1 MIKKAI
7 EKFLSQN
14 PKQKYVV
21 AYSGG
26 VDSQVLLHAITQ
38 IIPDKVIAF
47 HVNHGIS
54 NNAKEWED
62 FCIESS
68 KSMNVDINVAHFH
81 LLGESNLEEKARD
94 ARYGAF
100 KELMNEDTMLLT
112 AHHMNDQVETFMLN
126 LMRGAG
132 LDGLSAMPS
141 VKDFGQ
147 GTHGRPFLSI
157 SKEELKSYAL
167 KNNLSWVEDES
178 NDDSTYDRN
187 FIRNEVMPLLRQRW
201 ENADESICN
210 SVEHVQNAKE
220 YIETKVSE
228 LGMNC
233 SVDNLDISELSLYNN
248 YEQIETV
255 RKWIFFNLKKPA
267 SKNMIKAIFNE
278 IIPASEDAKMKWEQ
292 KGYFI
297 TRFNGKLYFVDK
309 KENSYDIQSILD
321 SGNTGLK
328 TSDVVVKYSCKG
340 EKIKQGNIHKDVKK
354 LFQEKKVP
362 TWIREDLPFIYHNNE
377 LLTVGGYFWKK

>member
-1 MIKKAI
+1 MIKQAI
-7 EKFLSQN
+7 EKFLN
-14 PKQKYVV
+14 EHPKQKYVV

-54 NNAKEWED
+54 NNAKEWEN

-68 KSMNVDINVAHFH
+68 KSMNVDINIAHFQ
-81 LLGESNLEEKARD
+81 LLGESNLEEKARN

-100 KELMNEDTMLLT
+100 KELMNENTMLLT

-141 VKDFGQ
+141 VKDFGE
-147 GTHGRPFLSI
+147 GEHGRPFLSI

-210 SVEHVQNAKE
+210 SVEHVQKGKE

-233 SVDNLDISELSLYNN
+233 SIDNLDIAELSLYND

-292 KGYFI
+292 KSYFI

-328 TSDVVVKYSCKG
+328 VSDVVVKYSCKG

>member
-81 LLGESNLEEKARD
+81 LLGESNLEEKARN

-147 GTHGRPFLSI
+147 GKHGRPFLSV

-167 KNNLSWVEDES
+167 ENNLSWVEDES

-187 FIRNEVMPLLRQRW
+187 FIRNEVMPLIRQRW
-201 ENADESICN
+201 KNADESICN
-210 SVEHVQNAKE
+210 SVEHVQNGKE
-220 YIETKVSE
+220 YIEKKVSE

-233 SVDNLDISELSLYNN
+233 STDSLDISELSLYND
-248 YEQIETV
+248 YEQVETV

-267 SKNMIKAIFNE
+267 SKNMIKSIFNE

-292 KGYFI
+292 KCYFI

-309 KENSYDIQSILD
+309 KDKSYDIQSILD

-328 TSDVVVKYSCKG
+328 VTDVVVKYSCKG

-354 LFQEKKVP
+354 LFQEKRVP
-362 TWIREDLPFIYHNNE
+362 TWIREELPFIYHNDE